1 MALPPAHVL
10 RALLVA
16 LLVLCASA
24 CGRDGVFRPEYEYEE
39 EIYLA
44 LDGTATVNIN
54 ASVASLVALRGAA
67 FDVDPRARID
77 RDEVRALFG
86 APANDVSVTL
96 SRRDGRRF
104 VHASID
110 VEDVRRIPSVA
121 PFAWS
126 NYRFDRRGEVFEYRQ
141 VVGKPEGREVG
152 DVGWTGGELV
162 NFKMHLPSEVVFHN
176 SPSGVE
182 RGNIIEWQQPL
193 ADRLK
198 GAPLEIEVDLETET
212 ILYSTLILFG
222 ATALAALLTLAL
234 IVWWVS
240 RRGRDIAPST
250 S

>member
-1 MALPPAHVL
+1 MAPPHAHVV
-10 RALLVA
+10 RALLFGLA
-16 LLVLCASA
+16 LLASA
-24 CGRDGVFRPEYEYEE
+24 CGRDGVLRPEYEYEE

-54 ASVASLVALRGAA
+54 ASVASLVALRGADL
-67 FDVDPRARID
+67 DVDPRARID
-77 RDEVRALFG
+77 RDELRALFG

-110 VEDVRRIPSVA
+110 VEDVRRIPGVA

-141 VVGKPEGREVG
+141 LVGKPDRRDVG
-152 DVGWTGGELV
+152 EVGWTGGELV
-162 NFKMHLPSEVVFHN
+162 NFKMHLPSEVVAHN
-176 SPSGVE
+176 SPSGVD
-182 RGNIIEWQQPL
+182 RGNIVEWQQPL
-193 ADRLK
+193 AERLK
-198 GAPLEIEVDLETET
+198 GAPLEIEVDLATET

-222 ATALAALLTLAL
+222 VTALAALLTLAL
-234 IVWWVS
+234 IVWWVA